1 MADYSDVSSSQG
13 LRSDLRALSQV
24 RPIVGLRW
32 RDLIRPVAAAC
43 ITLIAALTLTV
54 VSAWLITKA
63 WQMPPVLDLTV
74 AVTAVRAL
82 GISRA
87 LFRYLDRL
95 ASHDVALRCAENV
108 RVNAYRILAT
118 CDPTVVV
125 RMSRGALLTRFGS
138 DVDAVSDVVVRAV
151 VPGAAAL
158 VVSASAVGFAALL
171 SPWAAVALSVGLLVA
186 GIAAPAAVARSTR
199 VTEARRAGALE
210 SLTTNVDHVLANA
223 PALRVSGHLPQA
235 LDLADSSS
243 RRLSSADEAGAS
255 ADATGAAIGVWS
267 HAFTVIAVVMVAS
280 IGYLTGDRS
289 PQWLGALA
297 LLSLAAFEAVAALPA
312 AAVAVT
318 RAAGAARRLT
328 ALSSAS
334 LTDDGRDPEPLSP
347 APYLAA
353 HNLVVGRDS
362 DLQSW
367 DLDLP
372 FGSRELVVA
381 PSGSGKTTL
390 LLTLAGLLPARS
402 GEVLL
407 DNTPTDELP
416 PSVLRGTVLFV
427 AEDSHIFATTVRDN
441 LAVGAPRA
449 TDEQIHDVLDAVGLT
464 GWTDSLPDG
473 LSTILTSGD
482 NSLSGGQRRRL
493 ILARAL
499 LSDAPILLL
508 DEPTEH
514 LDAEGDSDISELLG
528 FSGPPP
534 PLPGALAQRSIV
546 MVRHPRT

>member
-1 MADYSDVSSSQG
+1 MAEYTEVSGSEG
-13 LRSDLRALSQV
+13 LRSDLRALS
-24 RPIVGLRW
+24 RLLPIVGLRR
-32 RDLIRPVAAAC
+32 RDLIRPVLAAC
-43 ITLIAALTLTV
+43 VTLIAALTLTV

-95 ASHDVALRCAENV
+95 AAHDVALRCAENV

-118 CDPTVVV
+118 CDPAVTI

-138 DVDAVSDVVVRAV
+138 DVDSVSDVVVRAV
-151 VPGAAAL
+151 VPGAAAF

-171 SPWAAVALSVGLLVA
+171 SPWAAVVLAVGLLVA

-210 SLTTNVDHVLANA
+210 SLTTDVDHILANA
-223 PALRVSGHLPQA
+223 PALRVAGHLPQA
-235 LDLADSSS
+235 LDAADASS
-243 RRLSSADEAGAS
+243 RRLSRADESGAS

-267 HAFTVIAVVMVAS
+267 HAFTVIAVVVVAS

-328 ALSSAS
+328 ALSTTDP
-334 LTDDGRDPEPLSP
+334 TDDGGDPEPLCP
-347 APYLAA
+347 TPDVVAR
-353 HNLVVGRDS
+353 NLVVGRDR
-362 DLQSW
+362 DLQQW
-367 DLDLP
+367 DLTLP
-372 FGSRELVVA
+372 FGSRERVVA

-402 GEVLL
+402 GEVLVGGS
-407 DNTPTDELP
+407 PASSLP
-416 PSVLRGTVLFV
+416 PSTMRGTVLFV
-427 AEDSHIFATTVRDN
+427 AEDAHIFATTVRDN
-441 LAVGAPRA
+441 LAVGAPDV
-449 TDEQIHDVLDAVGLT
+449 TDDHIHEVLTAVGLST
-464 GWTDSLPDG
+464 WTDSLPRG
-473 LSTILTSGD
+473 LSTILDAGEH
-482 NSLSGGQRRRL
+482 SLSGGQRRRL

-514 LDAEGDSDISELLG
+514 LDADGAADISTLLG
-528 FSGPPP
+528 FNGPPP
-534 PLPGALAQRSIV
+534 PLPGALANRTIV
-546 MVRHPRT
+546 MVQHPRT